1 MATNQGIPATQIKQ
15 KSFRTVEKKR
25 KQLQAPFCFL
35 SFCGVSLRC
44 TVSSPTA
51 AGLLFA
57 SRLRAVAELQ
67 KHISYMLPPNSATSQ
82 FPGVHQS

>member
-25 KQLQAPFCFL
+25 KQLKAPFCFL
-35 SFCGVSLRC
+35 SVSLRC